1 MFIGALFILAGI
13 MIALNPPLLSF
24 IVASMLILV
33 GLGLVSASYHYKKMA
48 KQFEDPFMDF
58 FIRF

>member
-1 MFIGALFILAGI
+1 MIIGALFILAGI
-13 MIALNPPLLSF
+13 LIAVNPPLLSL
-24 IVASMLILV
+24 IVASVLIMI
-33 GLGLVSASYHYKKMA
+33 GLSFMSLSYHYKKMS